1 MDKNSWDATWGKINW
16 YLQDPLK
23 IKRQVQKLLS
33 VGINPNMQDENGMT
47 ALMQASASG
56 QYDVVRRL
64 LKADVNQNMQDKDG
78 WTALMCA
85 MRGEKGDI
93 VQLLMLSGADF
104 RLQDKKGWTA
114 FAFISDAME
123 MKVLETLRLSR
134 QIRPPRKTKVA
145 KKLANKPVFQHVR

>member
-1 MDKNSWDATWGKINW
+1 MDQNSWDAAWGKIDW

-23 IKRQVQKLLS
+23 NKRQVQKLLS
-33 VGINPNMQDENGMT
+33 AGINPNMQDENGMT

-56 QYDVVRRL
+56 QYDVVKRL
-64 LKADVNQNMQDKDG
+64 LKAGVNQNMQDKDG
-78 WTALMCA
+78 WTALMWA
-85 MRGEKGDI
+85 MRTEKGD
-93 VQLLMLSGADF
+93 VAQLLMLSGADF

-134 QIRPPRKTKVA
+134 LPRKLVKAGAA
-145 KKLANKPVFQHVR
+145 KKSACKPVPQHVR

>member
-56 QYDVVRRL
+56 QYDVVKRL
-64 LKADVNQNMQDKDG
+64 LKADVNQNMQDKD
-78 WTALMCA
+78 
-85 MRGEKGDI
+85 
-93 VQLLMLSGADF
+93 
-104 RLQDKKGWTA
+104 GWTA

-145 KKLANKPVFQHVR
+145 KKLANKPVFQHAR